1 LLFCAFPCVSAQNVL
16 KALFGKMF
24 FVVVYEEVFRTTKTG
39 YVPAGWELVTNLQ
52 SFTIGGPL
60 PYGQQEKP
68 KKKSFWERLFG

>member
-1 LLFCAFPCVSAQNVL
+1 MTTIYVKIIRNPKN
-16 KALFGKMF
+16 G
-24 FVVVYEEVFRTTKTG
+24 YEEVFRTTKPG
-39 YVPAGWELVTNLQ
+39 YIPEGWELVTNLQ

>member
-1 LLFCAFPCVSAQNVL
+1 MTTIYVKIIRNPKN
-16 KALFGKMF
+16 G
-24 FVVVYEEVFRTTKTG
+24 YEEVFRTTKSG
-39 YVPAGWELVTNLQ
+39 YIPEGWELVTNLQ

>member
-1 LLFCAFPCVSAQNVL
+1 MTTIYVKIIRNPKN
-16 KALFGKMF
+16 G
-24 FVVVYEEVFRTTKTG
+24 YEEVFRTTKPG
-39 YVPAGWELVTNLQ
+39 YIPEGWELVTTLQ